1 MVLQC
6 QNIEKSFGENTILT
20 NCSFHIEAQDKAAIV
35 GINGSGKSTLMKI
48 IVGEVLP
55 DKGSLSLSKNI
66 TMGYLAQH
74 QSVQKKETIF
84 EELLSVKEDVLNLE
98 KQMRAMEEQMKNLH
112 GQALDRLMTQYSV
125 LSEQFEQENGFA
137 LKSEATGVL
146 KGLGFSIEEF
156 SKKIATLSGG
166 EKTRIAL
173 GKLLLSKPD
182 FLLLDEPTNHLDMDS
197 ISWLESYL
205 SSYEGTILLVA
216 HDRYFLDKVVHKIID
231 IEHGNVSVFEG
242 NYTTYT
248 KKKEGLRLSALHAY
262 ENQQQEIK
270 RQKEI
275 IAKLK
280 SFNREKSVKR
290 AESREKLLDK
300 MQVLEKPA
308 ELMDKMNLSLEPQK
322 KSGTDV
328 LTITN
333 LGKSFGS
340 RCLFHHVDFSLYRG
354 EHVAIIGSNGAGK
367 TTLLKIIGGFLSQD
381 EGKVT
386 IGSNVHIGYYDQDH
400 QVLRENHTLFE
411 EISHSY
417 PSLTNTEIRNTLA
430 AFLFIGEDVFKQV
443 KDLSGGEKGRL
454 SFAKLMLGQ
463 SNFLLLDEPT
473 NHLDMTSKEILEK
486 ALNQY
491 KGTLLY
497 VSHDRYF
504 INKTAHR
511 VLDLQDQS
519 LTNYLGNYDD
529 YIEKKEAGNEK
540 SSSHPE
546 PSKQSSSPKANA
558 LLWKEKK
565 EQEAKKRKRENDLR
579 RTEEEITALEERTTA
594 LEEEMSLPEVA
605 VHAKKLQELAK
616 EMEEIKDRLAVLY
629 EQWEGLVT

>member
-6 QNIEKSFGENTILT
+6 KHIEKSFGENGILT
-20 NCSFHIEAQDKAAIV
+20 NCSFHIEDQDKAAIV

-48 IVGEVLP
+48 IVGEILA
-55 DKGSLSLSKNI
+55 DKGSISLTKNMTI
-66 TMGYLAQH
+66 GYLAQH
-74 QSVQKKETIF
+74 QSVDKGETIF
-84 EELLSVKEDVLNLE
+84 EELLSVKEHILHME
-98 KQMRAMEEQMKNLH
+98 KQMRVMEEQMKSIH
-112 GQALDRLMTQYSV
+112 GQALDKLMAQYSA

-146 KGLGFSIEEF
+146 KGLGFSEGDF
-156 SKKIATLSGG
+156 SKKITTLSGG

-197 ISWLESYL
+197 ISWLETYL
-205 SSYEGTILLVA
+205 SSYEGAILLVA
-216 HDRYFLDKVVHKIID
+216 HDRYFLDKVVHKIIE
-231 IEHGNVSVFEG
+231 IEQGKVLVFDG
-242 NYTTYT
+242 NYTDYT

-275 IAKLK
+275 ISKLK

-300 MQVLEKPA
+300 MHLLEKPK
-308 ELMDKMNLSLEPQK
+308 ELTDKMNLRLNPLK
-322 KSGTDV
+322 TSGNDV

-333 LGKSFGS
+333 LCKSFDS
-340 RCLFHHVDFSLYRG
+340 RILFHHVDLSLYRG
-354 EHVAIIGSNGAGK
+354 EHVAIIGSNGTGK
-367 TTLLKIIGGFLSQD
+367 TTLLKIIGGLLSQD
-381 EGKVT
+381 EGKVI
-386 IGSNVHIGYYDQDH
+386 IGSNVHIGYYDQEH
-400 QVLRENHTLFE
+400 QVLKENHSLFE

-430 AFLFIGEDVFKQV
+430 AFLFTGEDVFKQV

-463 SNFLLLDEPT
+463 ANFLLLDEPT
-473 NHLDMTSKEILEK
+473 NHLDMVSKELLEK
-486 ALNQY
+486 ALNLY
-491 KGTLLY
+491 KGTILY

-529 YIEKKEAGNEK
+529 YIEKKEGRKEQL
-540 SSSHPE
+540 SIPSE
-546 PSKQSSSPKANA
+546 PSRQSSSPKTNA

-579 RTEEEITALEERTTA
+579 RTEEEITVLEEKNAA
-594 LEEEMSLPEVA
+594 LEEEMALPEVA
-605 VHAKKLQELAK
+605 THAQKLQKLTK
-616 EMEEIKDRLAVLY
+616 EMEEIKERLTVLY